1 MIRSCPSCG
10 ANNRVPEKHLAHAGK
25 CGACKQAL
33 PPVDAPLDVND
44 VSTFDALV
52 RDSPVPV
59 LIDFWAAWCGPCQ
72 AAAPHVKRVAHEM
85 AGRAV
90 VVKVDTDRNG
100 AIAARYGV
108 RGIPNFVVMKG
119 GAVVQQHAGMVDAA
133 TMARWL
139 S

>member
-59 LIDFWAAWCGPCQ
+59 LIDFWAAW
-72 AAAPHVKRVAHEM
+72 
-85 AGRAV
+85 
-90 VVKVDTDRNG
+90 
-100 AIAARYGV
+100 
-108 RGIPNFVVMKG
+108 
-119 GAVVQQHAGMVDAA
+119 
-133 TMARWL
+133 